1 MYIESTLII
10 FLSTK
15 DSIVLELTLVLP
27 TILIFLISAKELV
40 VKIKKNITKNLINLL
55 NSYKN
60 YTL

>member
-1 MYIESTLII
+1 
-10 FLSTK
+10 
-15 DSIVLELTLVLP
+15 VLELTLVLP

-40 VKIKKNITKNLINLL
+40 IKIKKNITKNLINLL